1 MTWLTRTTRRVPACD
16 GTLRNKI
23 FWPSSLPVWL
33 CCVALIGLWVSSAS
47 GQSITYIHTDALGS
61 VVAESDADGN
71 VIKRYGYEPY
81 AAVVAGKITD
91 RPGYSG
97 HVSDAATG
105 LSYMQQRYM
114 DPQLGVFPSVD
125 PVTAYEQPTNQ
136 FSRYR

>member
-1 MTWLTRTTRRVPACD
+1 MAMLSNDMATSPMR
-16 GTLRNKI
+16 
-23 FWPSSLPVWL
+23 
-33 CCVALIGLWVSSAS
+33 
-47 GQSITYIHTDALGS
+47 QSWQG
-61 VVAESDADGN
+61 E
-71 VIKRYGYEPY
+71 
-81 AAVVAGKITD
+81 ITD

-114 DPQLGVFPSVD
+114 DPQLGLFLSVD